1 MGRKG
6 EGGCCRG
13 VRISTP
19 WLREF
24 MAELL
29 GTFIL
34 ITFGNAS
41 VAQSVLSLGNKGD
54 FFSVNWGW
62 GLGVMLGVLVSGG
75 VSGGHLN
82 PAVTVAM
89 ATLGKLPWRKVPH
102 YLAAQYTAGF
112 LASAVVFLVYWDAL
126 VWYEHDRGA
135 YRTTPDTAAIFATY
149 PSPHLTYPGGIADQL
164 IGTALLLLSICA
176 ITDRKNMQ
184 VSRQLVP
191 LFVGLTVLAIGICF
205 GFNCGY
211 AINPARDF
219 APRLFTALTGWGLE
233 VFTFYNHWWV
243 VPIIATHVG
252 AIIGAW
258 IYYIAVEIN
267 WPKED
272 EDLLSEMARLRQ
284 DPTYIQYP
292 HESPTCPEEE
302 PEQERRGLTQ
312 PDARPSSRQEFS
324 KAAFQDELRSKM
336 NK

>member
-1 MGRKG
+1 
-6 EGGCCRG
+6 
-13 VRISTP
+13 VRVTTP
-19 WLREF
+19 WIREF
-24 MAELL
+24 LAELI

-62 GLGVMLGVLVSGG
+62 GLGVMMGVLVSGG

-82 PAVTVAM
+82 PAVTVAV

-102 YLAAQYTAGF
+102 YLAAQYLGAF
-112 LASAVVFLVYWDAL
+112 LASCAVFLVYWDAL

-135 YRTTPDTAAIFATY
+135 YRTTPDTASIFATY
-149 PSPHLTYPGGIADQL
+149 PSPHLTYLGGVGDQVL
-164 IGTALLLLSICA
+164 GTALLLLCVCA
-176 ITDRKNMQ
+176 ITDRRNMQ

-191 LFVGLTVLAIGICF
+191 LFVGLTVLALGICF

-219 APRLFTALTGWGLE
+219 APRLFTAMTGWGVE
-233 VFTFYNHWWV
+233 VFSFYNQWWI
-243 VPIIATHVG
+243 VPILATHAG

-258 IYYIAVEIN
+258 VYYIAVEIN
-267 WPKED
+267 WPPE
-272 EDLLSEMARLRQ
+272 EEEEVEETGRLKP

-302 PEQERRGLTQ
+302 PEVERRGLTQ
-312 PDARPSSRQEFS
+312 PETREFS
-324 KAAFQDELRSKM
+324 KAAFQDELRNKM